1 MEAAN
6 LLKLHMKQ
14 ADDRDYQNLKVLA
27 DEVKKYP
34 YLKHAFEA
42 CHAFLK

>member
-1 MEAAN
+1 M
-6 LLKLHMKQ
+6 LKLHMKQ

-34 YLKHAFEA
+34 YLKLAFEA
-42 CHAFLK
+42 CQAFLK